1 MEGLVQPLSITT
13 TFDDSIATCI
23 PTPTNQIVIKRCCGH
38 I

>member
-13 TFDDSIATCI
+13 TLDDSIPICI
-23 PTPTNQIVIKRCCGH
+23 PTPTSQIFTKSCCGH